1 MVYVL
6 VGLVSLPLLVTVLWL
21 LRQLWRMLASCAGR
35 GCPATARCASRPDHG
50 LEEVVIIP
58 ADHQLHGSVPQGVP
72 SSSSA
77 LLRDGPLASSQQQHQ
92 FSPVSL
98 MEEMLL
104 ASTREQMQ
112 SASTPG
118 DAQLVTCHH
127 QMVLYSTAPQVE
139 CVKGLFADYQ
149 SPSRHTEET
158 EVEATCDQDQAVLS
172 PPMQDLEAFSIPD
185 AFAPADA
192 DSDNTQYTEEL
203 GVTAKDVVRF
213 GFDYALLAP
222 RHHSTPKLPAYLSE
236 RSAGGV

>member
-1 MVYVL
+1 MRRILRVCAFVIIDVLFAELCTCMPTPQFYSGSPVVELPGAAIAGRASPRASGGAGMVYVL

-35 GCPATARCASRPDHG
+35 GCPASRPDHG

-58 ADHQLHGSVPQGVP
+58 ADHQLHCSVAQGVP

-77 LLRDGPLASSQQQHQ
+77 LLCDGPLASSQQQHQ

-118 DAQLVTCHH
+118 DTQLVTCH
-127 QMVLYSTAPQVE
+127 
-139 CVKGLFADYQ
+139 Q
-149 SPSRHTEET
+149 SPSRHTVKT
-158 EVEATCDQDQAVLS
+158 EAEATCDQDQEVLS

-185 AFAPADA
+185 AY
-192 DSDNTQYTEEL
+192 TQYTQEL
-203 GVTAKDVVRF
+203 GVSIIITIIITRIKPMAR
-213 GFDYALLAP
+213 
-222 RHHSTPKLPAYLSE
+222 
-236 RSAGGV
+236 